1 MVSAVAATGRV
12 ALLDVV
18 ELNPDYDVDSR
29 TAKAAARL
37 IDDAVTAAARRRR

>member
-12 ALLDVV
+12 ALVDVV
-18 ELNPDYDVDSR
+18 ELNPDYDIDSR

-37 IDDAVTAAARRRR
+37 IEEIVAAAS